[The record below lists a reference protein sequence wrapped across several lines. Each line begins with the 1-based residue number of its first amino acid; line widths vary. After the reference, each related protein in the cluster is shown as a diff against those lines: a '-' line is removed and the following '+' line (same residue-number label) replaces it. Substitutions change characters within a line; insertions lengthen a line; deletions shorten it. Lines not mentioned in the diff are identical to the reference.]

1 MVNQQFN
8 KRVFIGERS
17 RLDKNSESS
26 AVGGII
32 IDRNN
37 DLMFKI
43 KVLSDDMNVED
54 LVNVYHPEIEKF
66 DFEDNLELDMEA
78 RKQRFADWSEEQLFF
93 FTIDIQTVNNR
104 MDYGGEVNYV
114 AKDIAVQ
121 RKGDDFDENYRFET
135 IPVVKQSQTIKDE
148 KDLSEFLYK
157 GKAIPISNTNFLGSD
172 MDSIS
177 SFLIFNNL
185 DTNRTNSLGY
195 LYENLDVSE
204 TTLNSIRYESLND
217 LNSAISIRKIKTDE
231 WLQYAYF
238 NINQYDDLLF
248 VPKNYLLAN
257 SLDKNTTL
265 VDNLQQPLIDDDSEK
280 STLDN
285 ADSSKDYDTLFLEH
299 FEKLIKSQKYDLT
312 LEREDLISFYLAV
325 KTNILTIL
333 SGLSGTGKSKITTAF
348 ADALGILKT
357 NQFKMIS
364 VRPSWQDDTD
374 LLGYAD
380 TMHNVYRPGDSGLVE
395 ILKDAQDNPN
405 KLYVVVL
412 DEMNLARIEH
422 YFSQFIS
429 VLERRSEDRVIHLYN
444 KNVVPL
450 FNKENYPNEIKI
462 GSNVRFIGTV
472 NIDESTFSLSDK
484 LIDRAN
490 IIQLA
495 LLPFTKKNKGTT
507 YKDEGNSNIDFQTNL
522 VSSMA
527 KINSKISE
535 NALTSD
541 ELSFFWKLDQLLING
556 LSAGGFGWR
565 TIRNVESF
573 LSSVTSPM
581 NFSRE
586 KALDYQVAQRILP
599 KLRGTNEN
607 FQSLLKLENN
617 KLDGKIIDLLDEND
631 ELSSFEKSR
640 EVLLKKARELW
651 VTGFVS

>member
-17 RLDKNSESS
+17 RLDKNLESS

-43 KVLSDDMNVED
+43 KVLSDDMNDED

-66 DFEDNLELDMEA
+66 DFEDNLELDIEA

-104 MDYGGEVNYV
+104 MYYGGEVNYV

-148 KDLSEFLYK
+148 KDLSEFLYE

-285 ADSSKDYDTLFLEH
+285 ADSSKDDDTLFLEH

-333 SGLSGTGKSKITTAF
+333 SGLSGTGKSKWA
-348 ADALGILKT
+348 
-357 NQFKMIS
+357 
-364 VRPSWQDDTD
+364 
-374 LLGYAD
+374 
-380 TMHNVYRPGDSGLVE
+380 
-395 ILKDAQDNPN
+395 
-405 KLYVVVL
+405 
-412 DEMNLARIEH
+412 
-422 YFSQFIS
+422 
-429 VLERRSEDRVIHLYN
+429 
-444 KNVVPL
+444 
-450 FNKENYPNEIKI
+450 
-462 GSNVRFIGTV
+462 
-472 NIDESTFSLSDK
+472 
-484 LIDRAN
+484 
-490 IIQLA
+490 
-495 LLPFTKKNKGTT
+495 
-507 YKDEGNSNIDFQTNL
+507 
-522 VSSMA
+522 
-527 KINSKISE
+527 
-535 NALTSD
+535 
-541 ELSFFWKLDQLLING
+541 
-556 LSAGGFGWR
+556 
-565 TIRNVESF
+565 
-573 LSSVTSPM
+573 
-581 NFSRE
+581 
-586 KALDYQVAQRILP
+586 
-599 KLRGTNEN
+599 
-607 FQSLLKLENN
+607 
-617 KLDGKIIDLLDEND
+617 
-631 ELSSFEKSR
+631 
-640 EVLLKKARELW
+640 
-651 VTGFVS
+651 